1 MKKLWLRFRLVF
13 PLGKEKLLEDNAH
26 EQRYV
31 ETIKGYLK
39 ETEANWFLYFQS
51 ELEKMDEPDDGA
63 CIDPL
68 LRSINVTNA
77 ISPKAI
83 MASYV
88 HIITLL
94 GQAYRNSADLAIR
107 KQFRTLQSSIMR
119 NYLTLSHDKYGD
131 NKFTLSD
138 GQVLDRAN
146 LPKVTKMVTR
156 PEAMRMAN
164 RADGRVIDQA
174 KADRSKRWREDVR
187 LEAFQDKKE
196 RERLQSICASL
207 SGHKVLDEVYLGT
220 RDPVPMSEV
229 AELLTAFD

>member
-138 GQVLDRAN
+138 GQVLEVTAALQEAENFKGNLSISESFRNRIRPAMGNRAYKNSILQYKLPARAN
-146 LPKVTKMVTR
+146 FSISDFAIQGNDI
-156 PEAMRMAN
+156 EARKN
-164 RADGRVIDQA
+164 QA
-174 KADRSKRWREDVR
+174 VR
-187 LEAFQDKKE
+187 LLSSKINDLLFE
-196 RERLQSICASL
+196 SI
-207 SGHKVLDEVYLGT
+207 
-220 RDPVPMSEV
+220 
-229 AELLTAFD
+229 LLFNFFED